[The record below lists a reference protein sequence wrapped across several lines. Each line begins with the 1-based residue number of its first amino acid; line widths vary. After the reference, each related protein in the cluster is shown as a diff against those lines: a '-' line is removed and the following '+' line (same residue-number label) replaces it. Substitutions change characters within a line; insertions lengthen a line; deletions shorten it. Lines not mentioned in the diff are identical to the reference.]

1 MRSNGKLDGKRSSG
15 KRSSGERDNG
25 KRSNRTW
32 KTLERLNVCVAGA
45 CITVMRGGPQ

>member
-25 KRSNRTW
+25 NRSIEPRW
-32 KTLERLNVCVAGA
+32 RLSA
-45 CITVMRGGPQ
+45 